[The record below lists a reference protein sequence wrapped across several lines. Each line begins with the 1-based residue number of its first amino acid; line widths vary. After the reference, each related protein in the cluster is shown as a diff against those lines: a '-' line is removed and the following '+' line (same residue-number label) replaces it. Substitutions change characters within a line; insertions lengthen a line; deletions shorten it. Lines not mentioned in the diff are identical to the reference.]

1 MPPSLS
7 VVIPVLNEQAQIGD
21 CLRSL
26 APLRRA
32 GVEIILVDGGSGD
45 DTMVLAHPHVDRLI
59 SGSPGRAL
67 QMNAGAGQSNAE
79 YLLFLHADTRLP
91 EGFAPHWLA
100 AAQWGFFPVRLSG
113 KQGLFRVIER
123 AMTWR
128 SRLTGIGTGDQALF
142 VRREL
147 FEQRGGFPAIALMED
162 VALCRQLKRLV
173 RPVVLGAP
181 VLTSSRRWEQR
192 GILKTVLQMWCL
204 RLAYFVGVSPRA
216 LWQRYYPDTPQ

>member
-1 MPPSLS
+1 MQPSLC
-7 VVIPVLNEQAQIGD
+7 VVIPALNEQAQIGD

-32 GVEIILVDGGSGD
+32 GVELILVDGGSGD
-45 DTMVLAHPHVDRLI
+45 DTMALARPHVDRLI
-59 SGSPGRAL
+59 SGPQGRAL
-67 QMNAGAGQSNAE
+67 QMNAGAAQSNAE

-113 KQGLFRVIER
+113 KQGWFRVIER
-123 AMTWR
+123 AMNWR

-162 VALCRQLKRLV
+162 VALCRQLKRLA
-173 RPVVLGAP
+173 RPAVLGAP

-204 RLAYFVGVSPRA
+204 RLAYFAGVSPRA
-216 LWQRYYPDTPQ
+216 LSRRYYPQ